1 MYNLAISIG
10 GAVVITLLF
19 SLIPVP
25 YAWVWGIIIGLVAA
39 VAVFFAVS
47 RNITNKLQALFLRAN
62 AEIQKQK
69 VERAL
74 ELLREGYRWDRWAF
88 LVKAQIDSQI
98 GVILYSTKKFGEA
111 YKYLQNSNPRL
122 YLAYCMLAIGHLK
135 NGKKKE
141 ALDTMELLMRFNK
154 KEAFVFSLCA
164 YLHEEEFDDRD
175 QALAVLKRGLKSMPN
190 NQHLNEHLMAL
201 QNKTPFKMEK
211 YGEVWY
217 QMYLDRKA
225 VSRLQQ
231 KYIKDQQR
239 RMKVSGVVR

>member
-10 GAVVITLLF
+10 GGIVIALLIGF
-19 SLIPVP
+19 ITG
-25 YAWVWGIIIGLVAA
+25 WWGFGVFIGLFLA
-39 VAVFFAVS
+39 VIAFFVIS
-47 RNITNKLQALFLRAN
+47 RQVTQKLQALFLRAN

-69 VERAL
+69 VDRAM
-74 ELLREGYRWDRWAF
+74 EILRDGYRWNRWAF

-98 GVILYSTKKFGEA
+98 GIILYSTKKFGEA

-122 YLAYCMLAIGHLK
+122 YLAYGMLAIGHLK
-135 NGKKKE
+135 NNKRKE

-164 YLHEEEFDDRD
+164 YLYEEELDDRD
-175 QALAVLKRGLKSMPN
+175 KALETLKRGLKTLPN
-190 NQHLNEHLMAL
+190 NQNLNEHLMAL
-201 QNKTPFKMEK
+201 QNKVAFKMEK

-217 QMYLDRKA
+217 QMFLDRKA

-231 KYIKDQQR
+231 KMIKDQQR

>member
-10 GAVVITLLF
+10 GGLLVTLLF
-19 SLIPVP
+19 GLIPVP
-25 YAWVWGIIIGLVAA
+25 YAWVWGIIIGVVLTI
-39 VAVFFAVS
+39 AVFFFVS
-47 RNITNKLQALFLRAN
+47 RKVTGKLQALFLRAN

-69 VERAL
+69 VERAM
-74 ELLREGYRWDRWAF
+74 EILRDGYRWNRWAF

-98 GVILYSTKKFGEA
+98 GIILYSTKKFGEA

-122 YLAYCMLAIGHLK
+122 YLAYCMLVVGHLK
-135 NGKKKE
+135 NNKQKE

-164 YLHEEEFDDRD
+164 YLYEEELDDREK
-175 QALAVLKRGLKSMPN
+175 ALATLKRGLKSMPN
-190 NQHLNEHLMAL
+190 NQNLNEHLMAL
-201 QNKTPFKMEK
+201 QNKLSFKMEK

-217 QMYLDRKA
+217 QMFLDRKA

-231 KYIKDQQR
+231 KMIKDQQR

>member
-10 GAVVITLLF
+10 GGIVIALL
-19 SLIPVP
+19 
-25 YAWVWGIIIGLVAA
+25 IGLITGWWGFGAFIGLFLAIVA
-39 VAVFFAVS
+39 FFVIS
-47 RNITNKLQALFLRAN
+47 RQVTQKLQTLFLRAN

-69 VERAL
+69 IDRAM
-74 ELLREGYRWDRWAF
+74 EILRDGYRWNRWAF

-98 GVILYSTKKFGEA
+98 GIILYSTKKFGEA

-122 YLAYCMLAIGHLK
+122 YLAYCMLVIGHLK
-135 NGKKKE
+135 NNKQKE
-141 ALDTMELLMRFNK
+141 ALDAMELLMRFNK

-164 YLHEEEFDDRD
+164 YLYEEELDDREK
-175 QALAVLKRGLKSMPN
+175 ALATLKRGLKSMPN
-190 NQHLNEHLMAL
+190 NQNLNEHLMAL
-201 QNKTPFKMEK
+201 QNKLSFKMEK

-217 QMYLDRKA
+217 QMFLDRKA

-231 KYIKDQQR
+231 KMIKDQQR